1 MDGHGLDER
10 EFAVGIRGR
19 SRDSMC
25 ASDVPIDARLM

>member
-1 MDGHGLDER
+1 GHGLDVR
-10 EFAVGIRGR
+10 GFAVWIRRR